1 MTTMV
6 LGRLSPAG
14 IRAFENLVAS
24 YGEPGG
30 SVVSPAELLG
40 APDFIQS
47 VTPRIELE
55 IKAFSSR
62 HDMAHYLSERFNANG
77 FRPKSDDAGLWNWL
91 ACAYFKQ
98 ILADSRDGTP
108 GAIARW
114 VLRDSDFRRYYRHFI
129 AGPYFIYQAHRD
141 DPSRA
146 MAVLC
151 QKPGRPGDVV
161 EQLVS
166 RQEFITNPAIMAI
179 ASRTMVDP
187 GPPLQQRHG
196 AGGKGRGSARRFVA
210 VMEQFSETWDLSA
223 MTETELGTLMPAEF
237 SVVQRRPPSSENK
250 V

>member
-1 MTTMV
+1 MV
-6 LGRLSPAG
+6 LGRLSPTG

-24 YGEPGG
+24 YGNPGLPAT
-30 SVVSPAELLG
+30 SPEDLLA
-40 APDFIQS
+40 APDFIQPL
-47 VTPRIELE
+47 TPRIELE
-55 IKAFSSR
+55 IKAFPSR
-62 HDMAHYLSERFNANG
+62 HEMARYFTECFNAKG

-91 ACAYFKQ
+91 ACAYFKLL
-98 ILADSRDGTP
+98 LADAKDGRP

-141 DPSRA
+141 DPGRA

-151 QKPGRPGDVV
+151 QRPGRPGDVV

-166 RQEFITNPAIMAI
+166 RQELITNPAIMAI
-179 ASRTMVDP
+179 ATRAMVDA
-187 GPPLQQRHG
+187 GPPPQQRRG

-223 MTETELGTLMPAEF
+223 MTETELATLIPTEF
-237 SVVQRRPPSSENK
+237 GISLPSA
-250 V
+250 